1 MEVEITKTF
10 ECDVLVVGGGVA
22 GIAAAIACE
31 TGVSAKNV
39 PYANLKKALLDQGA
53 YLG

>member
-22 GIAAAIACE
+22 GYGAA
-31 TGVSAKNV
+31 VSAPKRTAISAV
-39 PYANLKKALLDQGA
+39 APRRGS
-53 YLG
+53 